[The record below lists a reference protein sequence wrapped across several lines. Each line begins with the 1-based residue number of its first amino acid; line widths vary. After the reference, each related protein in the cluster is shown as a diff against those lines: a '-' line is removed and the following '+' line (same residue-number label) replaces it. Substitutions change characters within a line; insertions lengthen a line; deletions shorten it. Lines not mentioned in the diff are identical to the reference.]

1 MPDVRFPKS
10 VFPYP
15 MSHVLCLY
23 MKQHFAFFKPVKRHS
38 LSCEKINYIVL
49 SPFQKVHFV
58 TIKRQVKTPKM
69 VFGSGFKRRESAL

>member
-15 MSHVLCLY
+15 MSHVLCLH

-49 SPFQKVHFV
+49 SL
-58 TIKRQVKTPKM
+58 R
-69 VFGSGFKRRESAL
+69 ALEGALVVSV